1 MLPSQGAV
9 AIFVKT
15 PGYSPL
21 KTRLAAD
28 LGQQAAEQFHVNSA
42 RAVQAVVASVTV
54 EGTLQP
60 FWAVA
65 EPAACDD
72 PLWNAFE
79 TIPQGAGGL
88 GSRLAYI
95 NQRLLEQHAF
105 VIFLGADA
113 PQLPPA
119 FLKQTIEIL
128 TRSAQEPR
136 FVLGPA
142 ADGGFY
148 LFGTTVCLP
157 GQLWESVPYSSSETA
172 AVLAQ
177 CLQPLGTIH
186 ELPVLTDVDTVE
198 ELPAVQQELQAQE
211 TLLPEQQQ
219 LLEWLQGDDFS
230 GKV

>member
-1 MLPSQGAV
+1 MVSPQGAI

-28 LGQQAAEQFHVNSA
+28 LGQPAAEQFHVQAA
-42 RAVQAVVASVTV
+42 RAVQAVVASVAAQQPV
-54 EGTLQP
+54 RP

-65 EPAACDD
+65 EPDACDN

-79 TIPQGAGGL
+79 SIPQGAGGL
-88 GSRLAYI
+88 GSRLARV

-105 VIFLGADA
+105 VIFLGADT

-119 FLKQTIEIL
+119 FLQAAIDVLATPTEQT
-128 TRSAQEPR
+128 R

-148 LFGTTVCLP
+148 LFGTSLCLP
-157 GQLWESVPYSSSETA
+157 AQLWCSVPYSDSQTA
-172 AVLAQ
+172 AVLCEQ
-177 CLQPLGTIH
+177 LQSRGAVHQLPL
-186 ELPVLTDVDTVE
+186 LTDVDTIN
-198 ELPAVQQELQAQE
+198 ELPALKQELQEQE

-219 LLEWLQGDDFS
+219 LWEWIQGDDFS